1 MKAKTQKKCRKIL
14 KRQSLKPQLELPYRL
29 IGRFTHYLNIT
40 DFHKKIKK
48 VPIDTKVEIW
58 TIL

>member
-48 VPIDTKVEIW
+48 VPIDTKVEI
-58 TIL
+58 